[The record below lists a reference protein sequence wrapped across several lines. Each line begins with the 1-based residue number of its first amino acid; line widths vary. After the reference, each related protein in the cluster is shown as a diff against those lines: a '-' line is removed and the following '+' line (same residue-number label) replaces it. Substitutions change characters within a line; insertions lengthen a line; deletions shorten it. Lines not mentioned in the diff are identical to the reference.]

1 MENTSQ
7 RKKRSMSVQEMGSIL
22 GLKKVEA
29 YWLIKKGFFE
39 TKVVAGVYRVMIESF
54 EEWYAAQFHY
64 KKTDGSPPGAK
75 YGEIL
80 SIKDIAKDLGI
91 SEGTARNIIK
101 KESSIQT
108 IIVNDSVRVR
118 KNSYDNWYK
127 NQLRYNKVAGEPAG
141 ENLTK
146 TISPREMCD
155 ILGIKLR
162 NTGYYLTGSGKF
174 KTIMIDGQLRIDIE
188 SFEKWYKSQSHY
200 MKVTNR
206 KEIK

>member
-1 MENTSQ
+1 MENISQ
-7 RKKRSMSVQEMGSIL
+7 RKKSSMSVKEMGNIL

-39 TKVVAGVYRVMIESF
+39 TKVVAGVYRVIIESF

-64 KKTDGSPPGAK
+64 EKTDGSPPGTK

-101 KESSIQT
+101 KNPIQT
-108 IIVNDSVRVR
+108 IIVNDYVRV
-118 KNSYDNWYK
+118 KKSSYDNWYK
-127 NQLRYNKVAGEPAG
+127 NQLRYNKVIGEPGG
-141 ENLTK
+141 ENLPK

-162 NTGYYLTGSGKF
+162 NTGYYLTSSGKF

-200 MKVTNR
+200 MKVSNR